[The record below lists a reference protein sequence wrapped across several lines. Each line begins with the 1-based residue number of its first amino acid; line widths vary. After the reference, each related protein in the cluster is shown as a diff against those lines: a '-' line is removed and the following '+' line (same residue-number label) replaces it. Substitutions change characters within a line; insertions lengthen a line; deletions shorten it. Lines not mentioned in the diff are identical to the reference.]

1 MLHAIDA
8 LTGKEI
14 WGFVPPF
21 VAALLP
27 QIVNKD
33 YDGAVGSDNT
43 GGTNPIFGV
52 DGSPVVHDL
61 FIQGYT
67 MNGGVPQLDAEKV
80 GELFYLF
87 HMDGAVQAFLSLT
100 LQIQKVQYICSRYI
114 MIE

>member
-1 MLHAIDA
+1 MNIVFSDRNEEAYHRVKNGYQGFMTSKSNRKNVLYAGSNSGMLHAIDA

-61 FIQGYT
+61 FIQGHT
-67 MNGGVPQLDAEKV
+67 MNGGCTVR
-80 GELFYLF
+80 
-87 HMDGAVQAFLSLT
+87 
-100 LQIQKVQYICSRYI
+100 C
-114 MIE
+114 